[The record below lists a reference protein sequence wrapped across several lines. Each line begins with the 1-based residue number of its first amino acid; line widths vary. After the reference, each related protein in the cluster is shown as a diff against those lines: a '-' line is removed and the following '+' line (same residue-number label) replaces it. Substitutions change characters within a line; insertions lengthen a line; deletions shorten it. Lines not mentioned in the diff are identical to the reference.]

1 LPDLT
6 QWSGAMKRAERLTTV
21 AGAENFVLTL
31 WADAQTAEGRAAGNM
46 PAVYLPMDPERART
60 LVGSLDRWLAALERQ
75 N

>member
-1 LPDLT
+1 
-6 QWSGAMKRAERLTTV
+6 MKRAERLTTV

-31 WADAQTAEGRAAGNM
+31 WAEEQTAAGRGAGDT

-60 LVGSLDRWLAALERQ
+60 LVGSLDRWLAALERR

>member
-1 LPDLT
+1 
-6 QWSGAMKRAERLTTV
+6 MKRAERLTTV

-31 WADAQTAEGRAAGNM
+31 WADEQNAAGRPAGET

-60 LVGSLDRWLAALERQ
+60 LVGSLDRWLVAIERQ